1 MGVVKQTPCSTQN
14 DNYEVGRHGH
24 MYPIIREHTF
34 FLRMHETFANIDPLL
49 NHKARFNKFQVAGI
63 IQSSPTLVKLR

>member
-1 MGVVKQTPCSTQN
+1 
-14 DNYEVGRHGH
+14 

-49 NHKARFNKFQVAGI
+49 NHKARFNKDQRNNSPWAAFSKFNAIKFQI
-63 IQSSPTLVKLR
+63 T